1 MSHRKAPPVKND
13 APRMQGQ
20 RGRNEDG
27 SLRQKR
33 GDTLVSTIEQQY
45 HVDFNVRGDM
55 KLSTLREKLGET
67 SIEGLID
74 KNND

>member
-13 APRMQGQ
+13 APGMQGQ
-20 RGRNEDG
+20 RGRNDVG

-33 GDTLVSTIEQQY
+33 GDTLVGTIEQLY
-45 HVDFNVRGDM
+45 HVDFDVRSDM

-67 SIEGLID
+67 SIKGLIE
-74 KNND
+74 KNKD